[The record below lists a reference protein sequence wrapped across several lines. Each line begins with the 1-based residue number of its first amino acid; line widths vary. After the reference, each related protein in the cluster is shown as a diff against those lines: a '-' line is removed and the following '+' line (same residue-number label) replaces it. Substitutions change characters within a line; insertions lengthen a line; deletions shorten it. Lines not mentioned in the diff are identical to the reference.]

1 MFRRRFAVGV
11 GLGLAVAA
19 ATTASPQPRGTFEA
33 ADHYEMGWTVLAAGQ
48 VVCVGPFVR
57 PGEREIE
64 CRSTRVAVLPRG
76 GR

>member
-1 MFRRRFAVGV
+1 MIRRGFAVGV

-19 ATTASPQPRGTFEA
+19 ATPATPQPHGTFEA
-33 ADHYEMGWTVLAAGQ
+33 ADHYEIGWTVLAAGQ
-48 VVCVGPFVR
+48 IVCTGPFVR

-64 CRSTRVAVLPRG
+64 CRSTRVAVLPHE